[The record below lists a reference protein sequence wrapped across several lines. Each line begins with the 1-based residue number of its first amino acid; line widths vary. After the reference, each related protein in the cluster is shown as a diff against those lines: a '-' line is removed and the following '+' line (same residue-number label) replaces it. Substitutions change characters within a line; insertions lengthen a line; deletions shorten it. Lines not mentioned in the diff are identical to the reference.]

1 MSKKIISFLVL
12 AVLFAMP
19 NFAQET
25 FTHEAAKISVTLPAG
40 WMYETS
46 DNGISAYPSEG
57 GFFVYFQ
64 VIHADAL
71 DAALDEVDKM
81 LNEQMQSVEL
91 GQAQDYDVNGMSG
104 IFVEGTADG
113 LLMAVGVMILLLLIP
128 VLWLVHGELPTS
140 SKNITLILCQL
151 SAAFHRL
158 IS

>member
-25 FTHEAAKISVTLPAG
+25 FTHEASQISVTLPAG

-46 DNGISAYPSEG
+46 DNGISAYPEEG

-64 VIHADAL
+64 VLRVDAL
-71 DAALDEVDKM
+71 DAALDEVDKI

-91 GQAQDYDVNGMSG
+91 GQAQDYDVNGMQG

-113 LLMAVGVMILLLLIP
+113 ILMAVGVIDTPVANSSLMVGAWGAPDVVEKYQSDIMLIFN
-128 VLWLVHGELPTS
+128 S
-140 SKNITLILCQL
+140 
-151 SAAFHRL
+151 
-158 IS
+158 ISPAN